1 MNTTEHL
8 VEVYYRQSGCFTAT
22 DIKIV
27 KGNNRQ
33 FDLLAFNLQ
42 TQKYYHIEISVAH
55 GQQWQASLNDIKER
69 IRYKFFG
76 STKNLRPDNPNTDF
90 NKGKSYLD
98 SIKATYQKFGLEYD
112 KLIRV
117 WCTWCLTDTNSA
129 IDTWKIEIANDFN
142 LKPDN
147 FEILLFRDTV
157 LPTLLANIGT
167 AYYDDE
173 LLRTLSLISEYN
185 RQTQNKSSNQSGL

>member
-8 VEVYYRQSGCFTAT
+8 VEVYYRQMGCFTAT

-27 KGNNRQ
+27 RGNNRQ
-33 FDLLAFNLQ
+33 FDLLAFNIQ
-42 TQKYYHIEISVAH
+42 TKKYYHVEVSVAH
-55 GQQWQASLNDIKER
+55 GEQWQSSLNDLKEK

-76 STKNLRPDNPNTDF
+76 SPKNLRPDNPNTDF

-98 SIKATYQKFGLEYD
+98 SIKLTYQKFGLDFY
-112 KLIRV
+112 KVVRV
-117 WCTWCLTDTNSA
+117 WCAWSLSDPDSA
-129 IDTWKIEIANDFN
+129 IDLWKKDIASEFG
-142 LKPDN
+142 LTESN

-157 LPTLLANIGT
+157 LPELLGSIGT

-173 LLRTLSLISEYN
+173 LLRTISLISEYN
-185 RQTQNKSSNQSGL
+185 KQTQNKK